1 MDSFETPYEEDSEYI
16 ECTVS
21 SRSRS
26 RLFQLFPRVSIT
38 GQRKLTGDGVKN
50 GQSVT

>member
-21 SRSRS
+21 LLISS
-26 RLFQLFPRVSIT
+26 RLDTVQ
-38 GQRKLTGDGVKN
+38 
-50 GQSVT
+50 VTSTCVCYPGSET